1 MAGPGLLVPQF
12 EDHEPPKITCPADI
26 SVGCSVELLV
36 PVTFSVTATDNRDP
50 APTVICTPPS
60 GSGFARGTTNVN
72 CTATDS
78 SGNTASCSFRVTRAP
93 LSFTGFLPPVGGA
106 DATGGSFATPLK
118 TFKLKSTI
126 PVKFAAACDGSA
138 VLTGVHRLQ
147 VIRYSEETTPEEP
160 IDASPQDAA
169 TTGNEFRLVDGQWH
183 FNLDTKAT
191 GLSVGKWQII
201 AVLSDGSQHS
211 AWIQIK

>member
-1 MAGPGLLVPQF
+1 MGKAPAGRDAEEIHRVP
-12 EDHEPPKITCPADI
+12 PAR
-26 SVGCSVELLV
+26 S
-36 PVTFSVTATDNRDP
+36 
-50 APTVICTPPS
+50 
-60 GSGFARGTTNVN
+60 
-72 CTATDS
+72 
-78 SGNTASCSFRVTRAP
+78 
-93 LSFTGFLPPVGGA
+93 
-106 DATGGSFATPLK
+106 

-147 VIRYSEETTPEEP
+147 VIRYSAETTSEEP

-183 FNLDTKAT
+183 FNLDTTAT
-191 GLSVGKWQII
+191 GMSVGKWQII